1 MKPNLVNEKLL
12 NNMFIT
18 DNNNLQFNC
27 LILSGFIIVIVI
39 YLIYK
44 HKNKNKFS
52 SFYIN

>member
-1 MKPNLVNEKLL
+1 MRPNLVNETLL
-12 NNMFIT
+12 NNMFII

-44 HKNKNKFS
+44 NKNKKK
-52 SFYIN
+52 